1 MNFKILTAFLLILLA
16 SCQNNNDSAVL
27 NSSNF
32 PVPAIMNYTV
42 THIYPHD
49 STAFTEGLE
58 WFDHQLYE
66 STGEYGASQLKN
78 VNLETGKTLQK
89 RVLPMQYF
97 GEGITILNGKIYQLT
112 YKEGKCFVY
121 DLKTFNK
128 LKEFNYEGQGWGMTN
143 DGKYLIMD
151 DSTENLIYR
160 DPETFNIIKKT
171 KVTDNNGPLPEINE
185 LEYAGNYIYA
195 NVWKKDI
202 IVKINPLTGVVVAK
216 ADLSDIWNI
225 AGLEINDHADV
236 LNGIAYDS
244 IQNRFFITG
253 KNWSKIFEVK
263 FN

>member
-1 MNFKILTAFLLILLA
+1 MNYKILPAISLLLLTA
-16 SCQNNNDSAVL
+16 CHYNNESAVL
-27 NSSNF
+27 NSSNLQ
-32 PVPAIMNYTV
+32 VPAIMNYTV

-58 WFDHQLYE
+58 WSDHQLYE
-66 STGEYGASQLKN
+66 STGEYGASQLKK
-78 VNLETGKTLQK
+78 VNLKTGTSLQK
-89 RVLPMQYF
+89 TELSMQYF

-121 DLKTFNK
+121 DLNTFNK

-143 DGKYLIMD
+143 DGKFLIMD

-160 DPETFNIIKKT
+160 DPETFKIIKKI
-171 KVTDNNGPLPEINE
+171 KVTDNNGPLAEINE

-202 IVKINPLTGVVVAK
+202 IVKINPLTGVIVAK
-216 ADLSDIWNI
+216 ADLAEIWNT
-225 AGLEINDHADV
+225 AGLELNDHADV

-253 KNWSKIFEVK
+253 KNWSKLFEVK